1 MKIKGDAN
9 KGKYRKRAMNY
20 DASYMEDRARAKGKV
35 VAKNVQNVLPVFF
48 SSPHASYIGT
58 SKAST

>member
-9 KGKYRKRAMNY
+9 KGKYRKRTINY
-20 DASYMEDRARAKGKV
+20 DASYTEDRSRARGKV
-35 VAKNVQNVLPVFF
+35 VAKNVQNCPFFF
-48 SSPHASYIGT
+48 SSPHASRIGT